1 MAVRRRQLLR
11 RCGRHYADVG
21 AAPAVLDIESDCYP
35 VVGLRAAR
43 VQELTVLAKRAG
55 FTARAREV

>member
-11 RCGRHYADVG
+11 HCGRHYADVG

-35 VVGLRAAR
+35 VVCLPAAR

-55 FTARAREV
+55 FTEWARGV